1 MPWDTSRPSRKEG
14 KQMSD
19 QCQNAFRGKA
29 GIGKSTAARVRSLLL
44 SALGRTILFIGCDP
58 EARGQ

>member
-1 MPWDTSRPSRKEG
+1 
-14 KQMSD
+14 MSD